1 MKHRSFLLLFASILV
16 FSGCSHFKKD
26 RKPKENPAIAA
37 DTDEN
42 FHRRFVEKR
51 SAELVAQGGLATA
64 AQVQAEEE
72 FKARYGYTS
81 AAKK

>member
-1 MKHRSFLLLFASILV
+1 MKRRLFFALLSMVALL
-16 FSGCSHFKKD
+16 SGCSFLKKNP
-26 RKPKENPAIAA
+26 KPKANPAIAA

-42 FHRRFVEKR
+42 FRQRFVER
-51 SAELVAQGGLATA
+51 RTGELVTGGVAPETARAQAT
-64 AQVQAEEE
+64 EE

>member
-1 MKHRSFLLLFASILV
+1 MNKRSLFLLLIAATLV
-16 FSGCSHFKKD
+16 SGCFHFKKD

-42 FHRRFVEKR
+42 FRKRFIEKR
-51 SAELVAQGGLATA
+51 TGELVTQGVSTEAAQGQAT
-64 AQVQAEEE
+64 EE